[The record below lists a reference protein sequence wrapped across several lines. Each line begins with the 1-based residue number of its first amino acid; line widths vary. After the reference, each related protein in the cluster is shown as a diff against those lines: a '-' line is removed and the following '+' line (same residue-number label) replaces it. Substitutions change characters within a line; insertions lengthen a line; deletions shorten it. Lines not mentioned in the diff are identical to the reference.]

1 MRLQLSGDGRTLFC
15 SPKLTDTGGTYTG
28 EADLTGV
35 DMLEL
40 TTEGELFSED
50 PCARVYLDI
59 LNPVLI

>member
-1 MRLQLSGDGRTLFC
+1 
-15 SPKLTDTGGTYTG
+15 
-28 EADLTGV
+28 
-35 DMLEL
+35 LEL